1 MRRSE
6 QLVELSRRDFCGL
19 ACAGLALVGC
29 TPGTGAIQTGG
40 LDPGDDGTTTP
51 PDSPGSEP
59 PPDDAAG
66 TPPHDA
72 GTPPHDAASTPHDAA
87 PTPDAPTGVAC
98 TTTMIDV
105 GAASTFALNTPVYNS
120 SAKCFIVRDA
130 GGLFAVSARC
140 THAGVIVG
148 VSGSRYLCPAHGA
161 QFQFS
166 GAIISGPVSSPL
178 PHYAMCNTTNG
189 HVAVE
194 ISMTVSS
201 SQRLNA

>member
-6 QLVELSRRDFCGL
+6 KLVELSRRDFCGL
-19 ACAGLALVGC
+19 ACAGIALVGC

-40 LDPGDDGTTTP
+40 LDPGGGDTTLPDSNDTP
-51 PDSPGSEP
+51 PPMEDG
-59 PPDDAAG
+59 G
-66 TPPHDA
+66 TTPPHDA
-72 GTPPHDAASTPHDAA
+72 GTTAHDGGTT
-87 PTPDAPTGVAC
+87 PTPDAGTTGVAC

-105 GAASTFALNTPVYNS
+105 GAASSFTTNTPVYVS

-140 THAGVIVG
+140 THAGVTVG
-148 VSGSRYLCPAHGA
+148 ISGSKYLCPAHGA
-161 QFQFS
+161 QFQFN

-178 PHYAMCNTTNG
+178 SHYAMCNTTNG

-194 ISMTVSS
+194 TSMVVSS
-201 SQRLNA
+201 TQRLNA